1 MCYFAH
7 FGHLQS
13 ILVILGDSICMLLFF
28 KGYFGYFG
36 GFGYAHCEVDEGGK
50 HHFYFFL
57 AKNNLCPS

>member
-1 MCYFAH
+1 MLFCSFWAFTEY
-7 FGHLQS
+7 FGHF
-13 ILVILGDSICMLLFF
+13 GDSICMLLFF